1 MFYIDQLQNPSFPVG
16 LVKTESDIIGRSF
29 ETGLERWTLVVP
41 VMSVDAYPF
50 LAFSDRICHLDKACT
65 PLLQEGE
72 GGGVKIS
79 EIFILVGGLYCWGV
93 T

>member
-16 LVKTESDIIGRSF
+16 LVKTESDVIGRSF

-50 LAFSDRICHLDKACT
+50 LAFSDLICHLDKACT
-65 PLLQEGE
+65 PHLQEGGE
-72 GGGVKIS
+72 GVKIS
-79 EIFILVGGLYCWGV
+79 EIFILVGKLYCWGV